1 MLKTIQSEGS
11 LEVRARP
18 SECYER
24 LQLEAL
30 EPYFPPLGARVGLQ
44 KPTEDGALRAAL

>member
-1 MLKTIQSEGS
+1 MLKTTQNEGS

-24 LQLEAL
+24 LQLEAMEL
-30 EPYFPPLGARVGLQ
+30 YSPLRGQSGSAETQRMGH
-44 KPTEDGALRAAL
+44 